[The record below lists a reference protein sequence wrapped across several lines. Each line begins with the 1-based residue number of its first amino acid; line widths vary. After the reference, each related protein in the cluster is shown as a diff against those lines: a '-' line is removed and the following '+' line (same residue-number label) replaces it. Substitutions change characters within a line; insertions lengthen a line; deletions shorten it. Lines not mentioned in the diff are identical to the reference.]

1 MGLGAARLFLGLLVL
16 IMRLAT
22 PRDTHHPAGALLEG
36 TEVIA
41 QDMAEGLE
49 LLRRQLG
56 HLLQHTIHVTF
67 SEHGGVVSEPG

>member
-1 MGLGAARLFLGLLVL
+1 MLVTR
-16 IMRLAT
+16 MALAT
-22 PRDTHHPAGALLEG
+22 PRDAHHTAVALLEG